1 MEGAAQDEA
10 AIHTEAVSKIDSPFL
25 HQPPT
30 GGGSV
35 RKATRPDQLM
45 ILIPAYNE
53 EGAVADVI
61 REVNQ
66 VMPHVPV
73 LVTDDASRDDT
84 YSRARSAGADV
95 LRLPHH
101 LGLGGCVQAGYK
113 LAFELG
119 YDYVIRVDGDGQHDP
134 KYIPALLDVLR
145 RTGCHMVIGSRFYQN
160 NGAHTSTVRAI
171 GIWVFRLVLRPIL
184 GKPVHDPTSGFVG
197 VNRDTLR
204 VFTGSFPLEYP
215 EIEALVVLQRKR
227 FRFEEVPVR
236 MRKRKAGRS
245 TITAIKSLYY
255 IIHVLLGVFVNILK
269 FEGRRRKD

>member
-1 MEGAAQDEA
+1 
-10 AIHTEAVSKIDSPFL
+10 
-25 HQPPT
+25 
-30 GGGSV
+30 V
-35 RKATRPDQLM
+35 RKASQPNQVM
-45 ILIPAYNE
+45 ILIPAFNE

-73 LVTDDASRDDT
+73 VVVDDASRDDT
-84 YSRARSAGADV
+84 VGRARLAGSDV

-145 RTGCHMVIGSRFYQN
+145 KTGCHMVIGSRFYQN

-171 GIWVFRLVLRPIL
+171 GIWVFRLILRPIL
-184 GKPVHDPTSGFVG
+184 GKPVLDPTSGFVG
-197 VNRDTLR
+197 VNKETLQ

-227 FRFEEVPVR
+227 FRFEEVPVQ

-269 FEGRRRKD
+269 FEGRRRKE